1 MARRVGPLVIWCLTI
16 AVVGSCG
23 TPGRSGP
30 RYDAHARGDLV
41 IRVVDGD
48 TAHIEIDGRDVTVRF
63 IGIDTP
69 ESVAPDQPVDCYG
82 PEASAYTQDRLEGA
96 RVRLEYDVEREDR
109 YGRTLAYVWLG
120 DELFNETLVRQGYAL
135 VTTFPPNVEYVNRFT
150 AAQRDA
156 REHGRGLWDAC
167 G

>member
-1 MARRVGPLVIWCLTI
+1 MVRRRRALVVSCLAI
-16 AVVGSCG
+16 AVLGSCT
-23 TPGRSGP
+23 TPGGSAPGHDG
-30 RYDAHARGDLV
+30 DAGGDLV
-41 IRVVDGD
+41 TRVVDGD
-48 TAHIEIDGRDVTVRF
+48 TAHVEIDGRDVTVRF

-69 ESVAPDQPVDCYG
+69 ESVAPDQPVECYG
-82 PEASAYTQDRLEGA
+82 PEASAYTRDRLEGVQ
-96 RVRLEYDVEREDR
+96 VRLEYDVEREDR

-135 VTTFPPNVEYVNRFT
+135 VTTFPPNVEYVGRFT